1 MRVVLTLPDR
11 VRNAREGAWIES
23 GATPQTLVSVYD
35 VDRSVRVHGSET
47 GEPLAD
53 LEEHA
58 YKRDRRFIV
67 RLVTTLLL
75 ALVAGLFL
83 FAQLTSER
91 TASCAADAMLGSES
105 PGAKPG
111 AEK

>member
-1 MRVVLTLPDR
+1 M
-11 VRNAREGAWIES
+11 
-23 GATPQTLVSVYD
+23 
-35 VDRSVRVHGSET
+35 
-47 GEPLAD
+47 AD

-58 YKRDRRFIV
+58 FRRDRRFIV

-91 TASCAADAMLGSES
+91 TAGCAADKMLGTEKSGAP
-105 PGAKPG
+105 PGG
-111 AEK
+111 GE